1 MIVILKTFNKSAM
14 NLKVH
19 SCNKQ
24 YKINS
29 ISSHISQYA
38 VCAIDAILNNKGA

>member
-14 NLKVH
+14 NLSH
-19 SCNKQ
+19 CCNKQ

-38 VCAIDAILNNKGA
+38 VCAMDAFRYIKEA